1 MRELQPGAVMFSDAG
16 PDVRWVGNESGLAFE
31 TSWYGLDRAG
41 TYPGDPDYA
50 RRYAQGRP
58 DAADWVPPEVDVSIR
73 PGWFYHPEE
82 DAKVKSV
89 DQLIDIYE
97 ASVGRGAN
105 LLLNIPPDRRGLIP
119 DVDAERLRQFRR
131 VLDQTYGTD
140 LARGARSTASSVRGS
155 SSTFAAGLTVDGR
168 ADTFWTTDDGVT
180 QGHVELTLARDVR
193 ADRVVLQEYLPL
205 GQRVEGWRVERNNGQ
220 VWTTVAEGTTIGHTR
235 IVRIDPAGGRRFR
248 VTITRARACPD
259 PAHDRRLRFT
269 GSLKRRYFF
278 FSSIFAAVI
287 QVLPSFSETAPVTV
301 AGFSPVHTWP
311 NFSDTSFFAM

>member
-1 MRELQPGAVMFSDAG
+1 M
-16 PDVRWVGNESGLAFE
+16 
-31 TSWYGLDRAG
+31 
-41 TYPGDPDYA
+41 
-50 RRYAQGRP
+50 
-58 DAADWVPPEVDVSIR
+58 DVSIR

-140 LARGARSTASSVRGS
+140 LARGARATASSVRGS
-155 SSTFAAGLTVDGR
+155 SSTFAADLTVDGR

-205 GQRVEGWRVERNNGQ
+205 GQRVEGWRVERQDGQ
-220 VWTTVAEGTTIGHTR
+220 AWTTVAEGTTIGHAR
-235 IVRIDPAGGRRFR
+235 IVKIEPGGRETLSRHHHPCPR
-248 VTITRARACPD
+248 VPRA
-259 PAHDRRLRFT
+259 AHDRRIRFT
-269 GSLKRRYFF
+269 GSLKRPGR
-278 FSSIFAAVI
+278 
-287 QVLPSFSETAPVTV
+287 PEHAPHHGQPFHNLRARDVVVEKRIATRV
-301 AGFSPVHTWP
+301 R
-311 NFSDTSFFAM
+311 